1 MPTLSQ
7 RLLRSQ
13 GVPRSLEWNI
23 YKSEHELAASLDR
36 ELRRVPAPA
45 LGLAILVSTEGV
57 LEALALATPRRVFVF
72 YPRGDAVK
80 RSSREM
86 AERVG
91 TDAFAALL
99 GGQKRPVV
107 GFGMARMA
115 MHVRNGVS
123 AHVRG
128 VDLSC
133 MSSKSSPGEFVKSLL
148 DQSSDTFAVDTLWDA
163 VPPELYND
171 PRRLENLCLR
181 AWISARYRHC
191 SLC

>member
-36 ELRRVPAPA
+36 ELRRVPA

-133 MSSKSSPGEFVKSLL
+133 MSSRSSPGEFVKSLL
-148 DQSSDTFAVDTLWDA
+148 DQNSDTFAVDTLWDA

-181 AWISARYRHC
+181 AWISARCRCYA
-191 SLC
+191 LC